1 MAVFQG
7 SRYVKTPAYVRRGET
22 LVLGMRER
30 HHFKESSCQYYTV
43 VQGDTIDGIAYKKYG
58 NAQLGWAI
66 MDANPLYQ
74 SEIEVKAGDVIK
86 IPPYEEVVKL
96 SE

>member
-22 LVLGMRER
+22 LVLRIRER
-30 HHFKESSCQYYTV
+30 VHFSEALCRYYTV
-43 VQGDTIDGIAYKKYG
+43 VQGDTLDGIAYTQYG

-66 MDANPLYQ
+66 MDANPVYQ
-74 SEIEVKAGDVIK
+74 SEMDIKAGDVLK
-86 IPPYEEVVKL
+86 IPPFEEVVRV

>member
-22 LVLGMRER
+22 LILSMRAR
-30 HHFKESSCQYYTV
+30 NQFKESNCRYYTV
-43 VQGDTIDGIAYKKYG
+43 VQGDTIDGIAYKQYG

-66 MDANPLYQ
+66 MDANPTYQ
-74 SEIEVKAGDVIK
+74 SEIEVKAGDIIK
-86 IPPYEEVVKL
+86 IPPFEEVVRV